1 MTNSAGIQTH
11 LSNAARTLLG
21 AAAYV
26 KNGRTPNFAY
36 QSMLQLFCA
45 TGGTSNDAM
54 SSLLTLMH
62 RPYTLPD
69 ACGLLG
75 DLSADDVET
84 VGSNIRKRGYHVFK
98 QRLPDGLCDELLNC
112 ATTTPCVR
120 RGTDGEDRADLRV
133 ERFPRGNPDGVRYDF
148 SEQELIDNPLIQ
160 KLMADRSFIAVA
172 QNYLQAQPIVD
183 VVAMWWNVASSRPDK
198 GAAQYWHFDMDR
210 IKWLKFFVYLT
221 DVGPEN
227 GPHSFVEGSHR
238 SGGISGSLLQKGYSR
253 LTDEEVSS
261 NYSPDK
267 FIEFT
272 APRGTVIAEDT
283 RGLHKGKHVTKS
295 DRLIFQMQFSNSL
308 FGCDNPVSRVTQVLD
323 RGLKEMIGRYPRL
336 YSNYL
341 DGRVL
346 RFDDLKVTP

>member
-1 MTNSAGIQTH
+1 MTSSPGIQTH

-45 TGGTSNDAM
+45 TGGASNDAM

-62 RPYTLPD
+62 RPYALPD
-69 ACGLLG
+69 ARGVLG
-75 DLSADDVET
+75 DFSADDIESI
-84 VGSNIRKRGYHVFK
+84 GSDIRQRGYHVFK
-98 QRLPDGLCDELLNC
+98 QRVPDALCDELLNY
-112 ATTTPCVR
+112 ATTTPCIR
-120 RGTDGEDRADLRV
+120 RGMDGEDGADLQV
-133 ERFPRGNPDGVRYDF
+133 DRFPRGNPDGVRYDF
-148 SEQELIDNPLIQ
+148 SEHELINNPLIQ

-183 VVAMWWNVASSRPDK
+183 VVAMWWNVASPRPDK

-221 DVGPEN
+221 DVGPDN
-227 GPHSFVEGSHR
+227 GPHSFIEGSHR
-238 SGGISGSLLQKGYSR
+238 RGGILEGLLQKGYSR
-253 LTDEEVSS
+253 LADEEVSS
-261 NYSPDK
+261 SYSPDK

-308 FGCDNPVSRVTQVLD
+308 FGGDYPISRVERVLD
-323 RGLKEMIGRYPRL
+323 PALAEMIERHPRL
-336 YSNYL
+336 YSNYVQ
-341 DGRVL
+341 R
-346 RFDDLKVTP
+346 RKK

>member
-1 MTNSAGIQTH
+1 MTSSPGIQTH

-45 TGGTSNDAM
+45 TGGASNDAM
-54 SSLLTLMH
+54 SSLLALLH
-62 RPYTLPD
+62 QPYALPD
-69 ACGLLG
+69 ARGVLG
-75 DLSADDVET
+75 DFSADDVET
-84 VGSNIRKRGYHVFK
+84 FGSDIRQHGYHVFR
-98 QRLPDGLCDELLNC
+98 QRLPDALCDELLDY
-112 ATTTPCVR
+112 ATSAPCVR
-120 RGTDGEDRADLRV
+120 RGTDDGDSSDVQLD
-133 ERFPRGNPDGVRYDF
+133 RFPRGSPDGVRYDF
-148 SEQELIDNPLIQ
+148 GEQELVNNPLIQ

-183 VVAMWWNVASSRPDK
+183 VVAMWWNVASPRPDK

-221 DVGPEN
+221 DVGPKN
-227 GPHSFVEGSHR
+227 GPHSFVAGSHR
-238 SGGISGSLLQKGYSR
+238 SGGIPGNLLQKGYSR

-261 NYSPDK
+261 SYPPDK

-283 RGLHKGKHVTKS
+283 RGLHKGKHVTKG
-295 DRLIFQMQFSNSL
+295 DRLIFQLQFSNSL
-308 FGCDNPVSRVTQVLD
+308 FGGEYPKCTIRNASNPQLA
-323 RGLKEMIGRYPRL
+323 EMMSNYPRL
-336 YSNYL
+336 YSHY
-341 DGRVL
+341 
-346 RFDDLKVTP
+346 T